1 MLLKSTNFAQNQTN
15 VLKIKYMRSKSNECG
30 SRRLKSYECCLMPI
44 CSLVLFSDIKILIVL
59 IVLTSVLFIL
69 QLKEKQKTF

>member
-15 VLKIKYMRSKSNECG
+15 VLKIKYMCSKSN
-30 SRRLKSYECCLMPI
+30 ECCLMPI